1 MLRLLP
7 AAALLLLAS
16 CPPAPPPAAVPSSL
30 QSVSAPPRVD
40 FDTQVKPVLQNRCTP
55 CHFPG
60 GVMHE
65 QLPFDQARTIRHL
78 GEKLFT
84 RIKDEQ
90 EQALI
95 RSFLSQAPCRKVP
108 PLRGW
113 GRVLAPLPGACAPG

>member
-1 MLRLLP
+1 MSRLLS
-7 AAALLLLAS
+7 AAALLLLAA
-16 CPPAPPPAAVPSSL
+16 CPPAPAPDVVPSSPKL
-30 QSVSAPPRVD
+30 VD
-40 FDTQVKPVLQNRCTP
+40 FDSQVKPVLQTRCTP

-65 QLPFDQARTIRHL
+65 RLPFDRAQTIHDL

-95 RSFLSQAPCRKVP
+95 RSFLAQAP
-108 PLRGW
+108 
-113 GRVLAPLPGACAPG
+113 